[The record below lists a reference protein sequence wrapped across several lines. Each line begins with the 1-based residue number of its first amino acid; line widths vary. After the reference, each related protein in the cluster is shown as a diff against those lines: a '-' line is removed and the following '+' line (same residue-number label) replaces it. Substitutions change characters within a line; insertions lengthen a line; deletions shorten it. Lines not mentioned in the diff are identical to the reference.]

1 MTSAHVCVG
10 VHGCVHLSAR
20 MHVRVCV
27 SVFMHLCLCVS
38 KVVFTFHNDTTHKE
52 VVFTFLQIRIYV
64 CAMHTFLHCMCGRIY
79 LL

>member
-1 MTSAHVCVG
+1 MW
-10 VHGCVHLSAR
+10 VHGCLHLSAR

-38 KVVFTFHNDTTHKE
+38 KGVFTS
-52 VVFTFLQIRIYV
+52 LQIRIYV
-64 CAMHTFLHCMCGRIY
+64 YAMHTFLHCMCGRIY